1 MGQDELGGAPQLR
14 VSRPNRSPGMPE
26 PEPTSGERARAER
39 VRVGSLRL
47 DVLKRSEAID
57 AIVRLVRDGRGGT
70 VFTPNVDHIV
80 QAEHNEVFREAY
92 ERTSLSLVDGTP
104 VLWAARL
111 LGTPLPEKLSGSDMF
126 DPLIERAEHEHLRVV
141 LLGGGPG
148 VAELAADKL
157 RARLPKLQI
166 VDTLAPRLGLAAT
179 DEEQACVERLVQ
191 AKADLIF
198 VCLGAPKQ
206 ELFSDRNR
214 QALAPAVL
222 VCFGAAVD
230 FAAGTIP
237 RAPGWVS
244 RAGLEW
250 AFRLGRE
257 PRRLASR
264 YLLRDPEFL
273 KIVALQA
280 LSRSS

>member
-1 MGQDELGGAPQLR
+1 MSQPRL
-14 VSRPNRSPGMPE
+14 SPSS
-26 PEPTSGERARAER
+26 TR
-39 VRVGSLRL
+39 VRVGALSVDPLSRA
-47 DVLKRSEAID
+47 EAIE
-57 AIVRLVRDGRGGT
+57 AIVRLVREGRGGT

-80 QAEHNEVFREAY
+80 QAEHDPIFREAY
-92 ERTSLSLVDGTP
+92 GRATLSLVDGTP
-104 VLWAARL
+104 VLWAARW

-126 DPLIERAEHEHLRVV
+126 DPLIERATREGFRVV

-148 VAELAADKL
+148 VAERAAQNL
-157 RARLPKLQI
+157 RQRLPTLQI
-166 VDTLAPRLGLAAT
+166 VDTLAPRLGLSPT
-179 DEEQACVERLVQ
+179 DEERACVERLAK

-214 QALAPAVL
+214 QLLAPAVL
-222 VCFGAAVD
+222 VGFGAAVD

-237 RAPGWVS
+237 RAPAWMS

-257 PRRLASR
+257 PRRLAGR
-264 YLLRDPEFL
+264 YLLRDPEFF
-273 KIVALQA
+273 KIVAMQR
-280 LSRSS
+280 LSRG

>member
-1 MGQDELGGAPQLR
+1 
-14 VSRPNRSPGMPE
+14 VSPSN
-26 PEPTSGERARAER
+26 ARI
-39 VRVGSLRL
+39 RVGALEL
-47 DVLKRSEAID
+47 DALSMPEAID
-57 AIVRLVRDGRGGT
+57 AIVRLVREGRGGT

-80 QAEHNEVFREAY
+80 QAEHDTAFREAY
-92 ERTSLSLVDGTP
+92 GRTTLSLVDGTP

-126 DPLIERAEHEHLRVV
+126 DPLIERAAREGFRVV
-141 LLGGGPG
+141 LLGGGTG
-148 VAELAADKL
+148 VAEKAAENL
-157 RARLPKLQI
+157 RQRLPALQI
-166 VDTLAPRLGLAAT
+166 VDTLAPRLGLTAT
-179 DEEQACVERLVQ
+179 DEERACVERLVQ

-214 QALAPAVL
+214 QVLAPAVL
-222 VCFGAAVD
+222 IGFGAAVD

-237 RAPGWVS
+237 RAPGWMS

-257 PRRLASR
+257 PRRLAAR
-264 YLLRDPEFL
+264 YLLRDPEFF
-273 KIVALQA
+273 KIVARQR
-280 LSRSS
+280 LSRA

>member
-1 MGQDELGGAPQLR
+1 MGQDELGGSPQLR
-14 VSRPNRSPGMPE
+14 VSNVNQSQGALE
-26 PEPTSGERARAER
+26 PEPRR
-39 VRVGSLRL
+39 VRVGTLQL
-47 DVLKRSEAID
+47 DVITRSDAID
-57 AIVRLVRDGRGGT
+57 AIVRLVREGRGGT

-92 ERTSLSLVDGTP
+92 DRTSLSLVDGTP

-126 DPLIERAEHEHLRVV
+126 DPLIERAEREQMRVV

-148 VAELAADKL
+148 VAELAATRL
-157 RARLPKLQI
+157 RERLPRLQI
-166 VDTLAPRLGLAAT
+166 VDTLAPRIGLSAT
-179 DEEQACVERLVQ
+179 DEEKACVERLVQ

-264 YLLRDPEFL
+264 YLLRDPEFF

>member
-1 MGQDELGGAPQLR
+1 MK
-14 VSRPNRSPGMPE
+14 
-26 PEPTSGERARAER
+26 R
-39 VRVGSLRL
+39 VRIGSLEL
-47 DVLKRSEAID
+47 DVLRRAD
-57 AIVRLVRDGRGGT
+57 ALDAVLRLVREGRGGT

-80 QAEHNEVFREAY
+80 QAEHNAEFRRAY
-92 ERTSLSLVDGTP
+92 ADTSLSFVDGTP

-111 LGTPLPEKLSGSDMF
+111 LGTPLPEKLSGSDLF
-126 DPLIERAEHEHLRVV
+126 EPLVERATTEGLRIV

-148 VAELAADKL
+148 VAEIAAKNL
-157 RARLPKLQI
+157 RARFPTLQI
-166 VDTLAPRLGLAAT
+166 VDTLAPRLKLEPT
-179 DEEQACVERLVQ
+179 DEERECVARLQQAR
-191 AKADLIF
+191 ADLIF

-206 ELFSDRNR
+206 ELFSYRNR
-214 QALAPAVL
+214 EALAPAVL

-230 FAAGTIP
+230 FAAGTLP
-237 RAPGWVS
+237 RAPAWMS

-257 PRRLASR
+257 PRRLAER

-280 LSRSS
+280 LGRRAASSN

>member
-1 MGQDELGGAPQLR
+1 VGALELDAL
-14 VSRPNRSPGMPE
+14 SR
-26 PEPTSGERARAER
+26 T
-39 VRVGSLRL
+39 
-47 DVLKRSEAID
+47 EAID
-57 AIVRLVRDGRGGT
+57 SIVRLVRDGRGGT

-80 QAEHNEVFREAY
+80 QAEHDEAFREAY
-92 ERTSLSLVDGTP
+92 SRTALSLVDGTP

-111 LGTPLPEKLSGSDMF
+111 LGTPLPEKLSGSDLF
-126 DPLIERAEHEHLRVV
+126 EPLLERATVEKLRIV

-148 VAELAADKL
+148 VAELAAKNL
-157 RARLPKLQI
+157 RERLPTLQI

-179 DEEQACVERLVQ
+179 DEERACVARLQQ
-191 AKADLIF
+191 AKADLVF

-222 VCFGAAVD
+222 VGFGAAVD
-230 FAAGTIP
+230 FAAGTVP
-237 RAPGWVS
+237 RAPTWLS

-257 PRRLASR
+257 PRRLAAR

-273 KIVALQA
+273 KIVAMQA
-280 LSRSS
+280 FSRSA

>member
-1 MGQDELGGAPQLR
+1 MDPL
-14 VSRPNRSPGMPE
+14 N
-26 PEPTSGERARAER
+26 RAE
-39 VRVGSLRL
+39 
-47 DVLKRSEAID
+47 AIES
-57 AIVRLVRDGRGGT
+57 IIRLVREGRGGT

-80 QAEHNEVFREAY
+80 QAEHDATFREAY
-92 ERTSLSLVDGTP
+92 SRATLSLVDGTP

-111 LGTPLPEKLSGSDMF
+111 LGTPLPEKLSGSDLF
-126 DPLIERAEHEHLRVV
+126 DPLIERAAREGLRVV

-148 VAELAADKL
+148 VAEKAARNL
-157 RARLPKLQI
+157 RERLPTLQI
-166 VDTLAPRLGLAAT
+166 VDTLAPRLGLTAS
-179 DEEQACVERLVQ
+179 DEERAAVERLAR

-214 QALAPAVL
+214 QVLAPAVL
-222 VCFGAAVD
+222 IGFGAAVD

-237 RAPGWVS
+237 RAPAWMS

-257 PRRLASR
+257 PRRLAAR
-264 YLLRDPEFL
+264 YLLRDPEFF
-273 KIVALQA
+273 KIVAVQRF
-280 LSRSS
+280 SRAE

>member
-1 MGQDELGGAPQLR
+1 MSQLR
-14 VSRPNRSPGMPE
+14 VSASSTRIRVGALSVDPLR
-26 PEPTSGERARAER
+26 RAE
-39 VRVGSLRL
+39 
-47 DVLKRSEAID
+47 AIE
-57 AIVRLVRDGRGGT
+57 AIVRLVREGRGGT

-80 QAEHNEVFREAY
+80 QAEHDAAFREAY
-92 ERTSLSLVDGTP
+92 SRATLSLVDGTP
-104 VLWAARL
+104 VLWAARW

-126 DPLIERAEHEHLRVV
+126 DPLIERAAREGFRVV

-148 VAELAADKL
+148 VAEKAADNL
-157 RARLPKLQI
+157 RQRLPALQI
-166 VDTLAPRLGLAAT
+166 VDTLAPRLGLTAT
-179 DEEQACVERLVQ
+179 DEERACVERLAK

-214 QALAPAVL
+214 QVLAPAVP
-222 VCFGAAVD
+222 VGFGAAVD

-237 RAPGWVS
+237 RAPAWMS

-257 PRRLASR
+257 PRRLAGR
-264 YLLRDPEFL
+264 YLLRDPEFF
-273 KIVALQA
+273 KIVAVQRF
-280 LSRSS
+280 SRG

>member
-1 MGQDELGGAPQLR
+1 M
-14 VSRPNRSPGMPE
+14 
-26 PEPTSGERARAER
+26 
-39 VRVGSLRL
+39 RVGLLEL
-47 DVLKRSEAID
+47 DVLSRSEAID
-57 AIVRLVRDGRGGT
+57 AIVRLVREGRGGT

-80 QAEHNEVFREAY
+80 QAQHDPAFREAY
-92 ERTSLSLVDGTP
+92 ARTTLSLVDGTP

-126 DPLIERAEHEHLRVV
+126 EPLLQRAAEERLRVV

-148 VAELAADKL
+148 VAEVAATNL
-157 RARLPKLQI
+157 RARFPQLQI
-166 VDTLAPRLGLAAT
+166 VDTLAPRLGLSVT
-179 DEEQACVERLVQ
+179 DEEVACVERLVQ

-214 QALAPAVL
+214 QLLAPAVL
-222 VCFGAAVD
+222 VGFGAAVD
-230 FAAGTIP
+230 FAAGTVP

-257 PRRLASR
+257 PRRLAAR

-273 KIVALQA
+273 KIVAVQA
-280 LSRSS
+280 LSRG

>member
-1 MGQDELGGAPQLR
+1 ME
-14 VSRPNRSPGMPE
+14 
-26 PEPTSGERARAER
+26 
-39 VRVGSLRL
+39 L
-47 DVLKRSEAID
+47 DVLDKSAAID
-57 AIVRLVRDGRGGT
+57 AIVRLVREGRGGT

-80 QAEHNEVFREAY
+80 QAEHDAAFRDAY
-92 ERTSLSLVDGTP
+92 QRTDLSLVDGTP

-126 DPLIERAEHEHLRVV
+126 EPLLERAAVEGMRVV

-148 VAELAADKL
+148 VAELAAENL
-157 RARLPKLQI
+157 RKRIPKLQI
-166 VDTLAPRLGLAAT
+166 VDTLAPRIGLT
-179 DEEQACVERLVQ
+179 VGDQEHECIERLLR

-214 QALAPAVL
+214 RTLAPAVL
-222 VCFGAAVD
+222 VGFGAAVD
-230 FAAGTIP
+230 FAAGTMP
-237 RAPGWVS
+237 RAPTWMS
-244 RAGLEW
+244 QLGLEW

-264 YLLRDPEFL
+264 YLLRDPEFF
-273 KIVALQA
+273 KIVAKQKLTSGQA
-280 LSRSS
+280 

>member
-1 MGQDELGGAPQLR
+1 VS
-14 VSRPNRSPGMPE
+14 VSRASPSREAAGTKP
-26 PEPTSGERARAER
+26 GFKRI
-39 VRVGSLRL
+39 RVGALEL
-47 DVLKRSEAID
+47 DALSRAEAID
-57 AIVRLVRDGRGGT
+57 AIVQLVREGRGGT

-80 QAEHNEVFREAY
+80 QAEHDEAFRGAY
-92 ERTSLSLVDGTP
+92 SRTALSLVDGTP

-111 LGTPLPEKLSGSDMF
+111 LGTPLPEKLSGSDLF
-126 DPLIERAEHEHLRVV
+126 EPLLERATVEKLRIV

-148 VAELAADKL
+148 VAELAARNL
-157 RARLPKLQI
+157 RERLPSLQI
-166 VDTLAPRLGLAAT
+166 VDTLAPRLGLSAT
-179 DEEQACVERLVQ
+179 DDERACVERLQQ
-191 AKADLIF
+191 AKADLVF

-222 VCFGAAVD
+222 VGFGAAVD
-230 FAAGTIP
+230 FAAGTVP
-237 RAPGWVS
+237 RAPTWVS

-257 PRRLASR
+257 PGRLAAR

-273 KIVALQA
+273 KIVAMQA
-280 LSRSS
+280 FSRSPRAPGPGSY